1 MMFESEIAA
10 LEALYE
16 AIVGLPGTIV
26 SAIIACTYLV
36 LYPVVVFVNCV
47 YAWIVDALGSYL
59 AIIVEVQ
66 TCAADIVGLV
76 SGAFDLVVPSA
87 WVGLMLSTIGLNVAI
102 RIYKLVKGVSIFG
115 WSL

>member
-1 MMFESEIAA
+1 MMFESELGA

-16 AIVGLPGTIV
+16 SIVGLPGTIA
-26 SAIIACTYLV
+26 SAIVACIYLV
-36 LYPVVVFVNCV
+36 LYPVVVLVNCV
-47 YAWIVDALGSYL
+47 YAWIADAIGSYL

-76 SGAFDLVVPSA
+76 SGVFDGVIPSV
-87 WVGLMLSTIGLNVAI
+87 WVALMLSTIALNVAI
-102 RIYKLVKGVSIFG
+102 RIYKLLKGVSIFG

>member
-1 MMFESEIAA
+1 MMFESELGA

-16 AIVGLPGTIV
+16 SIVGLPGTIA
-26 SAIIACTYLV
+26 SAIVACIYLV
-36 LYPVVVFVNCV
+36 LYPVVVLVNCV
-47 YAWIVDALGSYL
+47 YAWIADAIGSYL

-76 SGAFDLVVPSA
+76 SGAFDSVVPSA
-87 WVGLMLSTIGLNVAI
+87 WVALMLSTIALNVAI
-102 RIYKLVKGVSIFG
+102 RIYMLLKGVSIFG